1 MRIINKKG
9 RVRSVVKYFLP
20 FYLFTFLPLM
30 AWSQTKLTSEQQK
43 QVIEKMDKSAS
54 AMTSMQCDFSQSKS
68 MKLLSKEMKSE
79 GVMYFKKPDK
89 LRWQYMS
96 PYDYTFIL
104 NGDKVRIKSQ
114 KSTKNI
120 DVQGNKIFRQITNI
134 ILKSITGGGLKNSAD
149 FTVELYK
156 ADKEYFAKLYPK
168 KKELK
173 QIYRLIEI
181 HFDPQ
186 LTMVNMVKMEE
197 KTGDVTIVRLTN
209 IKANATIN
217 EKMFDIH

>member
-1 MRIINKKG
+1 MRKILLSCILI
-9 RVRSVVKYFLP
+9 SLFPCLP
-20 FYLFTFLPLM
+20 